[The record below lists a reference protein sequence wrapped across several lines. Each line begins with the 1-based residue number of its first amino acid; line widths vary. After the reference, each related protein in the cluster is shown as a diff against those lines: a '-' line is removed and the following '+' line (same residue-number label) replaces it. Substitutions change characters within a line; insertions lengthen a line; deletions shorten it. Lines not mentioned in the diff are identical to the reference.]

1 MAILEKSVAQRTI
14 NAIETKNKIFTTAI
28 KLFKKYGYDKVTIE
42 DITKQAKVSKG
53 NFYTHFSS
61 KDSVLAEQFHKID
74 EYYDEV
80 FSAVPESTS
89 ASQRLL
95 ILIKAMTEY
104 CAYTCGIEVMRVV
117 YASQIN
123 NAIQAKVRILNNK
136 ERRVYTHLR
145 DIVALGKRTNEFTI
159 NIPDEEIV
167 ELLMRSSR
175 AIIYDWC
182 LYGDDF
188 DVVVEAQGYFK
199 TVLFCLRARQIE
211 ADK

>member
-1 MAILEKSVAQRTI
+1 MAILKKSATQRTI

-136 ERRVYTHLR
+136 ECRVYTHLR

>member
-1 MAILEKSVAQRTI
+1 MAILKKSATQRTI